1 MLQWR
6 MTLFLSSGT
15 RLARVTRSPVPSR
28 VLLAEPSKGMFP
40 CHPEAPATP
49 SAALPAAVPA
59 LQHSLEHVGARVLAA
74 GVQSRRGSELLALQ
88 LWSPH

>member
-28 VLLAEPSKGMFP
+28 VLLGMFP
-40 CHPEAPATP
+40 CHPAAPAAP

-74 GVQSRRGSELLALQ
+74 GVQSRRRSELLALQ